1 MKEFFE
7 GLGISESAFT
17 YVIIPALIFL
27 ARVCDVSINTVRI
40 IFVMHGKKLLAPILG
55 FFEAF
60 IWLLAIRQI
69 ITNID
74 AFYSYFAYAGGFAT
88 GTFLG
93 MVIEEKLALG
103 RVVVRVITQ
112 NPAEQL
118 TAFLK
123 EKGYRY
129 SNLDAES
136 NDGKVNVLFTVVKRD
151 ELPTYIN
158 IIKKYNPQAYYT
170 VESVK
175 KVSDDDVFDQPAAYQ
190 GVLGRLRGINR
201 S

>member
-7 GLGISESAFT
+7 GLGISESVFT
-17 YVIIPALIFL
+17 YVVIPALIFL
-27 ARVCDVSINTVRI
+27 ARVCDESINTVRI
-40 IFVMHGKKLLAPILG
+40 IFVLHGKKLLAPLLG

-123 EKGYRY
+123 E
-129 SNLDAES
+129 
-136 NDGKVNVLFTVVKRD
+136 TMD
-151 ELPTYIN
+151 EENT
-158 IIKKYNPQAYYT
+158 
-170 VESVK
+170 
-175 KVSDDDVFDQPAAYQ
+175 
-190 GVLGRLRGINR
+190 
-201 S
+201 

>member
-1 MKEFFE
+1 MKDFFE
-7 GLGISESAFT
+7 GMGISNEAFT
-17 YVIIPALIFL
+17 YIVIPALIFI

-40 IFVMHGKKLLAPILG
+40 IFVMNGKKFLAPLLG

-74 AFYSYFAYAGGFAT
+74 AIYSYFAYAGGFAT

-118 TAFLK
+118 TAFLR

-129 SNLDAES
+129 SNLDAQS
-136 NDGKVNVLFTVVKRD
+136 NDGKVNVLFSVVKRD
-151 ELPTYIN
+151 ELPSYIG

-175 KVSDDDVFDQPAAYQ
+175 KVSDDDVFDQPGAYQ
-190 GVLGRLRGINR
+190 SFFGRLRAINR

>member
-7 GLGISESAFT
+7 GLGISESVFT
-17 YVIIPALIFL
+17 YVVIPALIFL
-27 ARVCDVSINTVRI
+27 ARVRDVSINTVRI
-40 IFVMHGKKLLAPILG
+40 IFVMHGKKLLAPLLG

>member
-7 GLGISESAFT
+7 GIGISDGVFN
-17 YVIIPALIFL
+17 YVVIPALIFL

-40 IFVMHGKKLLAPILG
+40 IFVMHGKKLLAPMLG

-74 AFYSYFAYAGGFAT
+74 AIYSYFAYAGGFAT

-112 NPAEQL
+112 NPAERL
-118 TAFLK
+118 TAYLR

-129 SNLDAES
+129 SNLDAQS
-136 NDGKVNVLFTVVKRD
+136 NDGKVNVLFSVVKRE
-151 ELPTYIN
+151 ELPEYIS
-158 IIKKYNPQAYYT
+158 IIRKYNPQAYYT
-170 VESVK
+170 VEGVK
-175 KVSDDDVFDQPAAYQ
+175 RVSDDDVFEQPAAYQ
-190 GVLGRLRGINR
+190 GFLGRLRGINR

>member
-1 MKEFFE
+1 MSDSVFNY
-7 GLGISESAFT
+7 I
-17 YVIIPALIFL
+17 VIPALIFL

-40 IFVMHGKKLLAPILG
+40 IFVMHGKKLLAPLLG

-74 AFYSYFAYAGGFAT
+74 AVYSYFAYAGGFAT

-112 NPAEQL
+112 NPAERL
-118 TAFLK
+118 TAFLR

-129 SNLDAES
+129 SNLDAQS
-136 NDGKVNVLFTVVKRD
+136 NDGKVNVLFSVVKRE
-151 ELPTYIN
+151 ELPEYIG
-158 IIKKYNPQAYYT
+158 IIRKYNPQAYYT
-170 VESVK
+170 VEGVK
-175 KVSDDDVFDQPAAYQ
+175 RVSDDDVFEQPAAFQ
-190 GVLGRLRGINR
+190 GFLGRLRGINR

>member
-1 MKEFFE
+1 
-7 GLGISESAFT
+7 
-17 YVIIPALIFL
+17 
-27 ARVCDVSINTVRI
+27 
-40 IFVMHGKKLLAPILG
+40 MHGKKLLAPLLG

>member
-7 GLGISESAFT
+7 GLGISESVFT

>member
-7 GLGISESAFT
+7 NIGVSETVFA
-17 YVIIPALIFL
+17 YVVIPALIFL

-40 IFVMHGKKLLAPILG
+40 IFVMHGKKFLAPMLG

-60 IWLLAIRQI
+60 IWLMAIRQI

-103 RVVVRVITQ
+103 KVVVRVITQ
-112 NPAEQL
+112 NPVNEL
-118 TAFLK
+118 IVFLR

-129 SNLDAES
+129 TNLDAEA
-136 NDGKVNVLFTVVKRD
+136 NERKVNVLFSVIKRE
-151 ELPTYIN
+151 ELPEYIG

-170 VESVK
+170 VEGVK
-175 KVSDDDVFDQPAAYQ
+175 RVSDDEVFKEPGVFQ
-190 GVLGRLRGINR
+190 GFFGRVRGLNR
-201 S
+201 R

>member
-7 GLGISESAFT
+7 GLGISESVFT
-17 YVIIPALIFL
+17 YVVIPALIFL

-40 IFVMHGKKLLAPILG
+40 IFVMHGKKLLAPLLG

>member
-1 MKEFFE
+1 MREFIE
-7 GLGISESAFT
+7 NIGISESVFN
-17 YVIIPALIFL
+17 YIIIPALIFL

-40 IFVMHGKKLLAPILG
+40 IFVMHGKKFLAPLLG

-74 AFYSYFAYAGGFAT
+74 AIYSYFAYAGGFAT

-112 NPAEQL
+112 KPAEQL
-118 TAFLK
+118 IVFLK

-136 NDGKVNVLFTVVKRD
+136 NDGKVNILFSVVKRE
-151 ELPTYIN
+151 ELPNYIG
-158 IIKKYNPQAYYT
+158 IINKYNPQAYYT
-170 VESVK
+170 VEGVK
-175 KVSDDDVFDQPAAYQ
+175 KVSEGEVFDQPAAYQ
-190 GVLGRLRGINR
+190 GFLARLRSINR

>member
-1 MKEFFE
+1 MEEFVE
-7 GLGISESAFT
+7 GLGISERVFN
-17 YVIIPALIFL
+17 YVIIPILIFL

-40 IFVMHGKKLLAPILG
+40 IFVMHGKKFLAPFLG

-74 AFYSYFAYAGGFAT
+74 VVYSYFAYAGGFAT

-112 NPAEQL
+112 NPADEL
-118 TAFLK
+118 IEFLK
-123 EKGYRY
+123 QKDYRY
-129 SNLDAES
+129 SNIDAES
-136 NDGKVNVLFTVVKRD
+136 NTGKVNILFSVVRRE
-151 ELPTYIN
+151 ELPEYIQSIN
-158 IIKKYNPQAYYT
+158 RYNPQAFYT
-170 VESVK
+170 VEGVK
-175 KVSDDDVFDQPAAYQ
+175 RVSDDDSLDRPR
-190 GVLGRLRGINR
+190 GVTGFIARMRGQNR
-201 S
+201 R

>member
-7 GLGISESAFT
+7 GIGMSDSVFN
-17 YVIIPALIFL
+17 YVVIPALIFL

-40 IFVMHGKKLLAPILG
+40 IFVMHGKKLLAPLLG

-74 AFYSYFAYAGGFAT
+74 AVYSYFAYAGGFAT

-112 NPAEQL
+112 NPAERL
-118 TAFLK
+118 TAFLR

-129 SNLDAES
+129 SNLDAQS
-136 NDGKVNVLFTVVKRD
+136 NDGKVNVLFSVVKRE
-151 ELPTYIN
+151 ELPEYIG
-158 IIKKYNPQAYYT
+158 IIRKYNPQAYYT
-170 VESVK
+170 VEGVK
-175 KVSDDDVFDQPAAYQ
+175 RVSDDDVFEQPAAYQ
-190 GVLGRLRGINR
+190 GFLGRLRGINR

>member
-7 GLGISESAFT
+7 GIGVSESVFT
-17 YVIIPALIFL
+17 YVVIPALIFV

-40 IFVMHGKKLLAPILG
+40 IFVMNGKKVLAPILG

-118 TAFLK
+118 TKFLK
-123 EKGYRY
+123 AKGYRY
-129 SNLDAES
+129 SNLDAQS
-136 NDGKVNVLFTVVKRD
+136 NDGKVNVLFSVVKRD
-151 ELPTYIN
+151 ELPTYIG

-175 KVSDDDVFDQPAAYQ
+175 KVSDDEVIDQPASYQ
-190 GVLGRLRGINR
+190 GFFARLKSINR

>member
-7 GLGISESAFT
+7 GLGISESVFT
-17 YVIIPALIFL
+17 YVVIPALIFL

-40 IFVMHGKKLLAPILG
+40 IFVMHGKKLLAPLLG

-151 ELPTYIN
+151 ELPNYIN

>member
-7 GLGISESAFT
+7 NMGISESVFS

-74 AFYSYFAYAGGFAT
+74 AIYSYFAYAGGFAT
-88 GTFLG
+88 GTLLG

-112 NPAEQL
+112 KPAEQL

-129 SNLDAES
+129 SNLNAES
-136 NDGKVNVLFTVVKRD
+136 NDGKVNVLFSVVKRD
-151 ELPTYIN
+151 ELSSYVD

-170 VESVK
+170 VEGVK
-175 KVSDDDVFDQPAAYQ
+175 KVSDDEVFNQPSAYQ
-190 GVLGRLRGINR
+190 AFFGRLRGSNR
-201 S
+201 T

>member
-1 MKEFFE
+1 MEEFVTS
-7 GLGISESAFT
+7 LGISEDVFN

-40 IFVMHGKKLLAPILG
+40 IFVMHGKRLLAPLLG

-74 AFYSYFAYAGGFAT
+74 VVYSYFAYAGGFAA

-103 RVVVRVITQ
+103 KVVVRVITQ
-112 NPAEQL
+112 VPAEEL
-118 TAFLK
+118 IKFLSQK
-123 EKGYRY
+123 EYRY
-129 SNLDAES
+129 SNLDGEG
-136 NDGKVNVLFTVVKRD
+136 NDGKVNILFSVVRRE
-151 ELPTYIN
+151 ELPEYIR
-158 IIKKYNPQAYYT
+158 IIKKYNPQAFYT
-170 VESVK
+170 VEGVK
-175 KVSDDDVFDQPAAYQ
+175 RVSEDDVLQQPANS
-190 GVLGRLRGINR
+190 GFLGRLKSLNR
-201 S
+201 R

>member
-1 MKEFFE
+1 M
-7 GLGISESAFT
+7 GISESVFT

-40 IFVMHGKKLLAPILG
+40 IFVMHGKKLLAPLLG

>member
-7 GLGISESAFT
+7 GLGISESVFT
-17 YVIIPALIFL
+17 YVVIPALIFL
-27 ARVCDVSINTVRI
+27 ARVCDVSINTIRI
-40 IFVMHGKKLLAPILG
+40 IFVMHGKKLLAPLLG